1 MRLRRRWTL
10 GGRGDHGRDDR
21 ELDLEAECV
30 HGRLLESRE
39 VAVSDPAVVK
49 VRWGDE
55 TEAAG
60 IDAGVEGFDPRLP
73 RSGCDPAPDLLM
85 ECLPLHGG
93 RAWFCH
99 LNSPAS
105 FFISC
110 PHTYPQGVEKS
121 PCFGSG
127 PNSQRRLGRNLS
139 PGKYGR
145 SHMSGG
151 EYMGTGKASAK
162 GGNTA
167 VSRDGTNHR
176 FPESHAVEGFHWLAE
191 SGNHAERRRFAL
203 ESDEVMFRGQ
213 WRIFAAR
220 SETSRFRRI
229 RGGRTASAVESRRP
243 ESSRSL
249 CDLPIGDTSP

>member
-1 MRLRRRWTL
+1 
-10 GGRGDHGRDDR
+10 
-21 ELDLEAECV
+21 
-30 HGRLLESRE
+30 
-39 VAVSDPAVVK
+39 
-49 VRWGDE
+49 
-55 TEAAG
+55 
-60 IDAGVEGFDPRLP
+60 
-73 RSGCDPAPDLLM
+73 M

-93 RAWFCH
+93 RVRFCH

-139 PGKYGR
+139 PGKCGR

-151 EYMGTGKASAK
+151 EYMGTGKPSAK

-167 VSRDGTNHR
+167 VSRDGTNRR
-176 FPESHAVEGFHWLAE
+176 FPESLAREGIQRLGE
-191 SGNHAERRRFAL
+191 NGNCAGRWRFVPKL
-203 ESDEVMFRGQ
+203 NEMMFRGQ
-213 WRIFAAR
+213 WRNFAAR
-220 SETSRFRRI
+220 SETSRFGRI